1 MDAHTETSLRI
12 DFERGQDI
20 DITVVEDGNEI
31 DNKIFNKNTHQVE
44 EVIDY
49 INSNEYSYDVYF

>member
-12 DFERGQDI
+12 DFNRGQDI